1 MTYDARNRH
10 NINVLIVKIVIIR
23 YFLFVKWIGS
33 FLGTVILM
41 QYCNVSDTQHFRKV
55 IVWLEDQK
63 IRHYTIEDR
72 KKLRDITSS
81 EWPNTF
87 EKYCDDVKCPIT
99 KNESDQLEWFIGYA
113 LRLEFEDD
121 CK

>member
-1 MTYDARNRH
+1 MDRKLLRNC
-10 NINVLIVKIVIIR
+10 I
-23 YFLFVKWIGS
+23 
-33 FLGTVILM
+33 TILM

-99 KNESDQLEWFIGYA
+99 KNEIDQLEWFIGYA

-121 CK
+121 CKYLFEVS